1 MKDNKVKH
9 NNVLSFYQPPD
20 FFVKKAEKHIDAG
33 NFLEALKLYRQVL
46 GMDPNN
52 VEYLLCIAQIY
63 TEMGLYAESNDVL
76 IKIAKYGE
84 TPTECLFAMG
94 CNYMGMKDYELA
106 EDVFEQYLAIDP
118 EGDYAEDIDELF
130 EILDA
135 DDLLDDGMLHDVNQR
150 MLADASYAGKKCF
163 DNGDFKGAIRY
174 LEKVYDKD
182 ETMYSAINNLALA
195 YYFDGQKERAIAISE
210 KIIDRNPSDLHAC
223 CNLAF
228 FYSDKK
234 DFASAAKHLDKLDK
248 FKDIEP
254 DDMHKVALTY
264 CELGYHRKAY
274 QYFSKIVAFQPY
286 DLRLL
291 HFCGLAAYNCGLY
304 KEAVSCFALT
314 LKIDPEHSL
323 AKYYLAQTE
332 QAKKHGTGRVFE
344 YVYQVQFNEIKKRIR
359 YLNDCLKQKDS
370 SLTDKWAHD
379 TYFKSIIKWGLH
391 YGDDYIKKIVIEI
404 MSMFSDDS
412 VEDEFRN
419 FILKTSE
426 KDDLKNDIFMHL
438 KRMGAK
444 EPYVAYIK
452 GAIAEVRV
460 GSVSEDIGNMAKPY
474 TEVLGH
480 YIKCTRDLYD
490 SEVMASGVEL
500 LATIAKLRSD
510 DGAWIT
516 RPKAFAAAL
525 ELYICEI
532 SGLTDVPTKKE
543 LIERYQVT
551 LGSLNRYYHI
561 VDAYLE
567 EGDGDAD

>member
-1 MKDNKVKH
+1 MEDKKTKQ

-20 FFVKKAEKHIDAG
+20 FFLKKAEKHIDAG
-33 NFLEALKLYRQVL
+33 NFLEALQLYRQVL

-94 CNYMGMKDYELA
+94 CNYMGMKDYALA
-106 EDVFEQYLAIDP
+106 EDVFEQYLAVDP
-118 EGDYAEDIDELF
+118 EGDYSDDIDELF

-135 DDLLDDGMLHDVNQR
+135 DDILEDGVLHDVNQR
-150 MLADASYAGKKCF
+150 MLMDASYAGKKCF
-163 DNGDFKGAIRY
+163 DDGDFKGAIKHLQR
-174 LEKVYDKD
+174 VYDKD
-182 ETMYSAINNLALA
+182 ETMYSAVNNLALA
-195 YYFDGQKERAIAISE
+195 YYFDGQKDKAITISE
-210 KIIDRNPSDLHAC
+210 KILDKTPSNLHAC

-234 DFASAAKHLDKLDK
+234 DFTSAARYLDKLDT

-264 CELGYHRKAY
+264 CELGYHHKAY

-291 HFCGLAAYNCGLY
+291 HFCGLAAYNCGLFN
-304 KEAVSCFALT
+304 EAVNCFALI

-323 AKYYLAQTE
+323 AQYYLAQTE
-332 QAKKHGTGRVFE
+332 QAKKGGANRALE

-359 YLNDCLKQKDS
+359 YLNECLKQKDS
-370 SLTDKWAHD
+370 SLTYKWTNDA
-379 TYFKSIIKWGLH
+379 YFKSVIKWGLY

-404 MSMFSDDS
+404 MCMFTDAH

-419 FILKTSE
+419 FLLKTSE
-426 KDDLKNDIFMHL
+426 KDEIKNDIFMHL

-474 TEVLGH
+474 AEVLGH
-480 YIKCTRDLYD
+480 YIKYTRDIYE
-490 SEVMASGVEL
+490 SEVMTGGCRTSGDHCQ
-500 LATIAKLRSD
+500 AQGR
-510 DGAWIT
+510 
-516 RPKAFAAAL
+516 
-525 ELYICEI
+525 
-532 SGLTDVPTKKE
+532 
-543 LIERYQVT
+543 
-551 LGSLNRYYHI
+551 
-561 VDAYLE
+561 
-567 EGDGDAD
+567 